1 MSSPAQT
8 PPPPEPQDRRAR
20 RRQETIEEILDI
32 AEAVMAADGVNALSL
47 SEIARRLGVQ
57 PPSLYTYFPSL
68 MALYDALFERGSRA
82 HVDNASAAVAAAPPG
97 MAAVVA
103 WVEAETRW
111 GVEHQAIAQ
120 LLFQRPVPSFV
131 PSEWAMAPVM
141 SSVVNLRAL
150 LGEAVRLGELG
161 PGADSDEAANLVIVW
176 GNGIFACTAANEP
189 GCAWGEGRFTPLF
202 PKVVPLLTSV
212 YPPPAKPRRTKA

>member
-1 MSSPAQT
+1 MSSPGQ
-8 PPPPEPQDRRAR
+8 PPPTEPLDRRAR

-82 HVDNASAAVAAAPPG
+82 HVENALAAVAAAPPG
-97 MAAVVA
+97 LAAVVA

-111 GVEHQAIAQ
+111 GVENQAIAE

-131 PSEWAMAPVM
+131 PSEQAMAPV
-141 SSVVNLRAL
+141 VAAVATLREA
-150 LGEAVRLGELG
+150 LGEAARLGELG
-161 PGADSDEAANLVIVW
+161 PGADSDEAADLVIIW
-176 GNGIFACTAANEP
+176 GNGIFATTAANEP
-189 GCAWGEGRFTPLF
+189 DAVWGEGRFTPHF
-202 PKVVPLLTSV
+202 PKIVTLLTSV
-212 YPPPAKPRRTKA
+212 YPPPAKHRRTKA